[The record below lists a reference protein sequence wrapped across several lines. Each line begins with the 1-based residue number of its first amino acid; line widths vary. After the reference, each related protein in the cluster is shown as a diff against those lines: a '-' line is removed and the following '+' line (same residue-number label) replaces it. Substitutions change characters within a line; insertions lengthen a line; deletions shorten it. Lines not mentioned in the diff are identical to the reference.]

1 MRMLKYMVGISFVYI
16 IFSII
21 GVIYFGIPLELIQF
35 CWLIV
40 IAAPWYNK
48 PDAQVYRRCLMCI
61 PAFGRQKK
69 GRE

>member
-1 MRMLKYMVGISFVYI
+1 MRMLKFIIGISFVYI
-16 IFSII
+16 IFSIV

-48 PDAQVYRRCLMCI
+48 RLANFLKYKRFWD
-61 PAFGRQKK
+61 
-69 GRE
+69 